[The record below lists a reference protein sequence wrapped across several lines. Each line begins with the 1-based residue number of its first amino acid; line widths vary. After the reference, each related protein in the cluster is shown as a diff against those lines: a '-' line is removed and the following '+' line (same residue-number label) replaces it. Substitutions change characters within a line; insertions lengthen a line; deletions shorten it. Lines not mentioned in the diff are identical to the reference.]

1 MQVSGIQH
9 RDSQFLK
16 VIVHLWASLVVQT
29 VKNLPTMQET
39 QIQSPGREDLLEKGM
54 AIYSSILAW
63 RSPCSEE
70 PGRLQCM
77 GSQRE
82 TAEQVTHT
90 QFTREVAQLRTLPCH
105 SHCAAHCSS
114 VYM

>member
-39 QIQSPGREDLLEKGM
+39 QVRSLGWENPLEKGM
-54 AIYSSILAW
+54 ATHSSTLAFRIPW
-63 RSPCSEE
+63 TEE
-70 PGRLQCM
+70 PGGLHFM
-77 GSQRE
+77 GSQR
-82 TAEQVTHT
+82 VGHD
-90 QFTREVAQLRTLPCH
+90 
-105 SHCAAHCSS
+105 
-114 VYM
+114 